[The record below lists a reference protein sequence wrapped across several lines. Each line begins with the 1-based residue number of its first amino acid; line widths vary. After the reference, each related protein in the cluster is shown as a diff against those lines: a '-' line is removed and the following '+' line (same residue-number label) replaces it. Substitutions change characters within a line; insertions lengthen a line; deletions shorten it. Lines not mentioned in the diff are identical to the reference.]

1 MPVGSWVN
9 SEERS
14 NKVTDIF
21 VMSTHYWCVNHV
33 SLSFSL
39 VFVVGSGIFWDNVC

>member
-14 NKVTDIF
+14 KKVTDIF
-21 VMSTHYWCVNHV
+21 VMSAHCWCVNHV
-33 SLSFSL
+33 SFSVSL
-39 VFVVGSGIFWDNVC
+39 VGSGIFWGNVC